1 MLWRVR
7 SCHALIAFLSA
18 SGNFS
23 RCNVDISALPLKQAN
38 CLELPLESCQGTLLM
53 LVTLTP
59 CSGVSVSDLCVCP
72 LADPSERK
80 QIAQRFVSALP
91 YYAPSSPHAH
101 STFKLKKVWEL
112 KNCIQRDL
120 CPKLSGISPKQD
132 IRHGS

>member
-1 MLWRVR
+1 M
-7 SCHALIAFLSA
+7 
-18 SGNFS
+18 
-23 RCNVDISALPLKQAN
+23 DISALPLKQAN

-91 YYAPSSPHAH
+91 CYAHSPPHAH
-101 STFKLKKVWEL
+101 STFTHIFHKLVVTSREGV
-112 KNCIQRDL
+112 R
-120 CPKLSGISPKQD
+120 
-132 IRHGS
+132 